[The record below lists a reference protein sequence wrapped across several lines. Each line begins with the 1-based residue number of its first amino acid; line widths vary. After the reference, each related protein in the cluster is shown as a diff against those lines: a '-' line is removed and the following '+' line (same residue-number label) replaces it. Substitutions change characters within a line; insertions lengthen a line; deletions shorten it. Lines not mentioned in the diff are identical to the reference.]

1 MLIGILFQTRLL
13 PKIQKDM
20 STPLK
25 ITTEVSLIPS
35 DWKIDHQTPVL
46 TVGSCFAEVLGGQ
59 LLKNK
64 FPVLSNPFGT
74 MFNPYSIA
82 KLLTMALE
90 NTQPNE
96 ELYTQNADG
105 IWRHYD
111 FHSAFWGN
119 SKEELAQS
127 LEKALSR
134 VQEFLDNAEV
144 LVVTFGTAYVYRYRK
159 NLSLVAN
166 CHKTPQSEFVKEL
179 LGYEQLQNAWGD
191 LIRTLKT
198 SRKIILTVSP
208 VRHTRDTLP
217 LNQVSKSVLHLLCHR
232 LSEQYKN
239 VSYFPGYEIM
249 MDELRD
255 YRFYK
260 DDLIHPS
267 ELAEKIIFQ
276 KFSNAYLSEDSRES
290 INEWRA
296 VQKMLAHR
304 PFQAPTPSY
313 QKHLE
318 ASLEKLQGL
327 EGRISVEKEIQ
338 EVREKLR
345 SFSFRE

>member
-1 MLIGILFQTRLL
+1 
-13 PKIQKDM
+13 M
-20 STPLK
+20 SIPLK
-25 ITTEVSLIPS
+25 LTTEVSLTPS
-35 DWKIDHQTPVL
+35 DWKIDYQTRVL

-59 LLKNK
+59 LAENK
-64 FPVLSNPFGT
+64 FPTLSNSFGT

-82 KLLTMALE
+82 KVLTMALE
-90 NTQPNE
+90 NTRPSQ

-105 IWRHYD
+105 IWHHYD
-111 FHSAFWGN
+111 FHSSFWGE

-127 LEKALSR
+127 LEEALIR
-134 VQEFLDNAEV
+134 VREFLNTTKV
-144 LVVTFGTAYVYRYRK
+144 LVVTFGTAFVYRYRK
-159 NLSLVAN
+159 NLALVAN
-166 CHKTPQSEFVKEL
+166 CHKTPQSEFVKEM
-179 LGYEQLQNAWGD
+179 LGYEQLENTWGD
-191 LIRTLKT
+191 LIRALKT

-217 LNQVSKSVLHLLCHR
+217 LNQVSKSILRMLCHR

-260 DDLIHPS
+260 EDLIHPS

-276 KFSNAYLSEDSRES
+276 KFSNAHFSDETKATMHQ
-290 INEWRA
+290 WQA
-296 VQKMLAHR
+296 VQKMMAHQ
-304 PFQAPTPSY
+304 PFQSQTPSC

-318 ASLEKLQGL
+318 TTLEKLKELAGKL
-327 EGRISVEKEIQ
+327 AVEKEIQ

-345 SFSFRE
+345 TFPNQ

>member
-1 MLIGILFQTRLL
+1 M
-13 PKIQKDM
+13 P
-20 STPLK
+20 TPLK
-25 ITTEVSLIPS
+25 LTTEVSLTPS

-59 LLKNK
+59 LADNK
-64 FPVLSNPFGT
+64 FPALSNPFGT

-82 KLLTMALE
+82 KVLTMALE
-90 NTQPNE
+90 NTRPGQ

-111 FHSAFWGN
+111 FHSSFWAE
-119 SKEELAQS
+119 SQEELAQS
-127 LEKALSR
+127 LEEVLSR
-134 VQEFLDNAEV
+134 VREFLGTAEV

-179 LGYEQLQNAWGD
+179 LGYEQLQNTWGD
-191 LIRTLKT
+191 LIRALKS
-198 SRKIILTVSP
+198 SRKIVLTVSP

-217 LNQVSKSVLHLLCHR
+217 LNQVSKSVLRLLCHR

-239 VSYFPGYEIM
+239 VSYFPSYEIM

-260 DDLIHPS
+260 EDLIHPS
-267 ELAEKIIFQ
+267 ELAEKFIFQ
-276 KFSNAYLSEDSRES
+276 KFSNAYFSDYTKE
-290 INEWRA
+290 IMKEWQA

-304 PFQAPTPSY
+304 PFQPQTDSY
-313 QKHLE
+313 QKHME
-318 ASLEKLQGL
+318 TALEKLEELKGNL
-327 EGRISVEKEIQ
+327 AVEKEIQ

-345 SFSFRE
+345 TLSN